1 MLVVFT
7 KRLSKILVNKMM
19 HKIGLHEQNFLRG
32 IHGTLRMVT
41 ECG

>member
-7 KRLSKILVNKMM
+7 TCLSKILVNKMM
-19 HKIGLHEQNFLRG
+19 HKIGLHKQNLLGG